1 MRFDHEV
8 CVSVLLSKERVG
20 NGRCSFVVFVQHVL
34 PLDQKMADE
43 GKQVS
48 GPGETAALFSR

>member
-1 MRFDHEV
+1 M
-8 CVSVLLSKERVG
+8 G

-48 GPGETAALFSR
+48 GPSATATLFSR